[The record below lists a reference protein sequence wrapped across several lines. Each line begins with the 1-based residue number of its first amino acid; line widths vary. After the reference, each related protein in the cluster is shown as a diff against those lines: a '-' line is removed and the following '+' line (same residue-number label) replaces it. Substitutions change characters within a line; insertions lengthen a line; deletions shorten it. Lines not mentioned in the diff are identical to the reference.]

1 MIIKNP
7 FNKTK
12 IIFGNNQISLLS
24 KLIKK
29 KKSVNCMFQK
39 S

>member
-1 MIIKNP
+1 MIIKNN

-12 IIFGNNQISLLS
+12 ILFGNNSRTYLS

-29 KKSVNCMFQK
+29 KKMF
-39 S
+39 